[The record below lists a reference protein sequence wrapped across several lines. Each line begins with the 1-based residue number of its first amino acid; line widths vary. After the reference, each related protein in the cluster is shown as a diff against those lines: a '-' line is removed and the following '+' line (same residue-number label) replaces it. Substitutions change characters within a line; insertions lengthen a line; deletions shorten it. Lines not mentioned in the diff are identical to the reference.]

1 MEASRQQA
9 VERITQMEHI
19 FDALQ
24 EALER
29 NPAALEED
37 ASLREA
43 LEALTRYYE
52 GGLWLRDYELDER
65 GLLPGSLKRGILSQ
79 DGLYDFL
86 GRIGRERENPCKEKH
101 TG

>member
-1 MEASRQQA
+1 MEASRLQA
-9 VERITQMEHI
+9 VERITQMERI
-19 FDALQ
+19 FDTLQ

-29 NPAALEED
+29 NPAALGED

-52 GGLWLRDYELDER
+52 GGLWLRDYELDEK
-65 GLLPGSLKRGILSQ
+65 GLLPGNLKRGILSQ

-86 GRIGRERENPCKEKH
+86 GRIGQNTETACKEKY